1 MERVL
6 TGSSA
11 ALIRS
16 KLVVPSS
23 TGLLHRPSVCRIL
36 EQGATGKLTLVS
48 APAGYGKTS
57 ILADFAHHSSAPVCW
72 YTADDR
78 DRDLSTFVSYV
89 VGAIRE
95 RFAGFGQ
102 RIENALTLKA
112 GGAIRDSDRLVGDLA
127 NEILDI
133 GEQLV
138 LVWDNFEDIEGT
150 FGLRDF
156 IARFIEI
163 LPANCHVM
171 IGSRVLPDVPV
182 TRLVA
187 KRQLTGLTAEELR
200 FDSQEIVELL
210 GMSQIEVSV
219 AEAEAIVSGSEG
231 WITGVLLVADLARE
245 EAGAL
250 LRAAGKASAET
261 FDYLA
266 SDVLSRQPVRL
277 QDFLC
282 RSAVLREMNV
292 WLCGDILQVRDPAVL
307 LSEVERRNLF
317 VTRFGD
323 GQSSTYRYHN
333 LFRTFLID
341 ELRERDYG
349 QFVDLN
355 LRAAEGF
362 QQTDDVDEA
371 IYHYVSAEAFSD
383 AVTLMERVA
392 MESFTRGRSDTIV
405 KWVDALPENMRALA
419 PWISFYHSRVLTDR
433 FDYEGARK
441 SLKYAEEGFLTRGD
455 SSLSSRIHNQR
466 ATLAL
471 FEGRYEDTLS
481 EALAALD
488 LLGEAEL
495 AERAEARRLVG
506 RAYAGVG
513 RLAEGV
519 RELEAAL
526 KDFRKFGSPY
536 DVVNLLQ
543 DLSFVLTTQASF
555 EQAATYLSEA
565 LSIARR
571 LGSLSQLAGILN
583 NLANVYYC
591 RGDYDRALPLYEEGL
606 LAAQRGGDPRWE
618 ANILI
623 GMADLYRDIGAYDEA
638 RHHYSSSW
646 QMIHEKRPAV
656 GLYVLI
662 AQADMARW
670 QGDYADCRQLLVRA
684 RNLAEEKSLEAE
696 MQGVVKVSAGACL
709 AASGDPSTGRE
720 LLTEAVAYL
729 DRAQVLSDLVKARF
743 LLALAHLSA
752 GDSED
757 AATELERVVNLTNRL
772 GTTQFA
778 YTEGQHAVD
787 LLEFGVDAGISGC
800 QTILD
805 AITVHRRR
813 ESELLGTMEE
823 LKTTP
828 VPRLQVFAFGEGR
841 VIRGGEVVESSQ
853 WRAIT
858 AKELFFYILL
868 NGPITRDAVGLEF
881 WPDLRAKSVRD
892 TFHSTMYR
900 LRRAVGSDVIKLV
913 DGAYRVALPN
923 YWFDVVE
930 FERVVERARLLPP
943 HDWQAED
950 LWRRAVDLY
959 AGDFLPE
966 IDRTWTMILRE
977 RYREMFLEALIG
989 QGRCSEARNNHLEAV
1004 RRYQR
1009 ALEVDNLREDLYGRI
1024 MTCFA
1029 AVGRRSDAMSQYDR
1043 CRSVFMEELG
1053 VEPSPEIAAI
1063 YKRIAGRTP
1072 H

>member
-1 MERVL
+1 M
-6 TGSSA
+6 
-11 ALIRS
+11 
-16 KLVVPSS
+16 
-23 TGLLHRPSVCRIL
+23 
-36 EQGATGKLTLVS
+36 
-48 APAGYGKTS
+48 
-57 ILADFAHHSSAPVCW
+57 
-72 YTADDR
+72 
-78 DRDLSTFVSYV
+78 STFVSYV

-102 RIENALTLKA
+102 RIENSLNSMA
-112 GGAIRDSDRLVGDLA
+112 GAAIRDSDRLVGDLA

-133 GEQLV
+133 GEHFV
-138 LVWDNFEDIEGT
+138 LVWDNFEDIEGA
-150 FGLRDF
+150 FGLRDY
-156 IARFIEI
+156 IARLIEI

-171 IGSRVLPDVPV
+171 IGSRILPDVPV

-187 KRQLTGLTAEELR
+187 KRQLVGLTAEDLR
-200 FDSQEIVELL
+200 FDAQEILELL
-210 GMSQIEVSV
+210 GMSQIEVSE

-266 SDVLSRQPVRL
+266 SDVLSRQPVHL

-292 WLCGDILQVRDPAVL
+292 RLCGDILQLRDPAAL
-307 LSEVERRNLF
+307 LAEVERRNLF
-317 VTRFGD
+317 ITRFGD
-323 GQSSTYRYHN
+323 GQSSTYRYHS

-341 ELRERDYG
+341 ELRERDHG

-371 IYHYVSAEAFSD
+371 IYHYVSAEAFPD

-405 KWVDALPENMRALA
+405 NWVNALPENMRASA

-455 SSLSSRIHNQR
+455 SSLLSRIHNQR

-471 FEGRYEDTLS
+471 FEGRYEDTLA
-481 EALAALD
+481 EALAALN
-488 LLGEAEL
+488 LLGEAEQL
-495 AERAEARRLVG
+495 ERAEARRLVG
-506 RAYAGVG
+506 RAYAGLG
-513 RLAEGV
+513 RLADGV
-519 RELEAAL
+519 CELEAAL

-555 EQAATYLSEA
+555 EQAAMYLTEA
-565 LSIARR
+565 LSVARR
-571 LGSLSQLAGILN
+571 LGSLPQLAGILN

-591 RGDYDRALPLYEEGL
+591 RGEYVRALPLYEDGL
-606 LAAQRGGDPRWE
+606 IAARRGGDPRWQ
-618 ANILI
+618 AYISI
-623 GMADLYRDIGAYDEA
+623 GMADLYRDIQAYDEA
-638 RHHYSSSW
+638 ERYYAAGW
-646 QMIHEKRPAV
+646 D
-656 GLYVLI
+656 LI
-662 AQADMARW
+662 CGSEPGIAFYILSAQADMARW
-670 QGDYADCRQLLVRA
+670 QDRLVECEEMLARA
-684 RNLAEEKSLEAE
+684 RVLAEEKSLDAE
-696 MQGVVKVSAGACL
+696 IQGALKVCEGAFL
-709 AASGDPSTGRE
+709 TASGDPGSGRE

-729 DRAQVLSDLVKARF
+729 DRTQMLSDLVKARF

-752 GDSED
+752 GDPED
-757 AATELERVVNLTNRL
+757 AATELDRAVNLTDKL

-800 QTILD
+800 QMILD
-805 AITVHRRR
+805 EIAVHHRRR
-813 ESELLGTMEE
+813 SELLGTGEE
-823 LKTTP
+823 P
-828 VPRLQVFAFGEGR
+828 EMAPASRLEIFALGEGR
-841 VIRGGEVVESSQ
+841 VIRDGEAVESSQ
-853 WRAIT
+853 WRAVT
-858 AKELFFYILL
+858 AKELFFCVLL
-868 NGPITRDAVGLEF
+868 NGPISRDAIGLEF
-881 WPDLRAKSVRD
+881 WPELRAKSARD

-900 LRRAVGSDVIKLV
+900 VRRAVGSDVVKLI
-913 DGAYRVALPN
+913 DGEYRVALSN

-950 LWRRAVDLY
+950 LWGRAVELY

-966 IDRTWTMILRE
+966 IDRMWTVTLRE
-977 RYREMFLEALIG
+977 RYREMYLEALIDL
-989 QGRCSEARNNHLEAV
+989 GRCSEARNNHLEAV

-1009 ALEVDNLREDLYGRI
+1009 ALEVDNLREDLYGRL
-1024 MTCFA
+1024 MTCLA
-1029 AVGRRSDAMSQYDR
+1029 AAGRRSDAISQYDR
-1043 CRSVFMEELG
+1043 YRSVFMEELG
-1053 VEPSPEIAAI
+1053 VEPSPEITAI
-1063 YKRIAGRTP
+1063 YKRITGRTP
-1072 H
+1072 S